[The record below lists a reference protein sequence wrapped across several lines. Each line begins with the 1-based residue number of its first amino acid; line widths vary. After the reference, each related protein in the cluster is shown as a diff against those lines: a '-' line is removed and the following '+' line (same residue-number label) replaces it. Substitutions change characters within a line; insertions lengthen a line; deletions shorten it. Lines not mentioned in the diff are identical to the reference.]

1 MPGVASSSPHHGDH
15 ALPEVAETEPARL
28 TVIVPIID
36 EIDCRTGEQANG
48 IVEVQPTLRQSSCPL
63 VRVVAEFH
71 TAVPRRAG
79 ALPVTERRIM

>member
-1 MPGVASSSPHHGDH
+1 MPGVASSGPHHGDH

-48 IVEVQPTLRQSSCPL
+48 IVEIQSTLRQGSCPL
-63 VRVVAEFH
+63 LRVVADLH
-71 TAVPRRAG
+71 TAVPGRAQ
-79 ALPVTERRIM
+79 ARSP